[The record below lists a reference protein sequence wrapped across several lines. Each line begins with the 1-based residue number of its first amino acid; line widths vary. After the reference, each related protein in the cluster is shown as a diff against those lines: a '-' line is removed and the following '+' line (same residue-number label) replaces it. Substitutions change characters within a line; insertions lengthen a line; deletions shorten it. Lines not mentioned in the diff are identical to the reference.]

1 MSLLSNF
8 ALGAAPVVGGALLI
22 VAGGNVLS
30 GLNLRSR
37 IKDDIELL
45 RVLPEDEVE
54 LRDALRQ
61 SIVDRVDQVIEANTK
76 WRELRVAALSRED
89 SWRDVVMFVSTVL
102 FTIVWWYVDHD
113 RVVWLPLFVML
124 VVATLLSAL
133 LAWRSL
139 RSVMR
144 RLKRTPGATG

>member
-30 GLNLRSR
+30 GVNFRSR

-61 SIVDRVDQVIEANTK
+61 SIVDRVEQVIEANAK

-89 SWRDVVMFVSTVL
+89 SWRDVVMFVSAVL

-113 RVVWLPLFVML
+113 RIVWLPLFVML
-124 VVATLLSAL
+124 IVATLLSAL

-139 RSVMR
+139 RSAMR